1 MKAATITEIKKELQQ
16 LEREEI
22 INLCLRLA
30 RYKKDN
36 KELLTY
42 IIFESDDEENY
53 VESLKAELDDQF
65 EQINYSNVYYTKKGL
80 RKVLRFLDKFI
91 RYSGNKETEVNCRL
105 YFCELINENRIP
117 IERSKV
123 LTNLYNRQI
132 DKIKK
137 AISVLHEDLQYDYER
152 MLEDLHS

>member
-1 MKAATITEIKKELQQ
+1 MKAATITEIKKELQH
-16 LEREEI
+16 LEREEV

-42 IIFESDDEENY
+42 IIFESDDEDSY
-53 VESLKAELDDQF
+53 IESLKSALAEQF
-65 EQINYSNVYYTKKGL
+65 ENINYGTVYYTKKGL
-80 RKVLRFLDKFI
+80 RKVLRYLDKFI
-91 RYSGNKETEVNCRL
+91 RYSGNKETEVILRL
-105 YFCELINENRIP
+105 YFCELMQEYQIP

-123 LTNLYNRQI
+123 LTNLYNRQV

-137 AISVLHEDLQYDYER
+137 AITTLHEDLQYDYER
-152 MLEDLHS
+152 MLEEVIS